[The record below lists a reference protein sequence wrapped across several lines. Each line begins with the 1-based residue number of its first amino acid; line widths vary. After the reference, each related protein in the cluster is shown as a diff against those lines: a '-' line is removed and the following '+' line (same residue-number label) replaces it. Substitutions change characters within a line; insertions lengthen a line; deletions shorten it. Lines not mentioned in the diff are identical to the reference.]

1 MTAPNAAPDEIGGLN
16 RLLVLALL
24 ALAGAGAAD
33 EACRIA
39 ARGWSLLR
47 HQHPREAGRLT
58 AALHTLTREVR
69 FEPPNQGETSHE

>member
-1 MTAPNAAPDEIGGLN
+1 MTASDAVVEQIGGLN

-24 ALAGAGAAD
+24 ALARAGAAD

-47 HQHPREAGRLT
+47 HHHAREAEQLT
-58 AALHTLTREVR
+58 ATLHTLTREVR
-69 FEPPNQGETSHE
+69 LDPPNQGDTEHD

>member
-1 MTAPNAAPDEIGGLN
+1 MTMPNAAREEIGGLN

-24 ALAGAGAAD
+24 ALARAGAAD

-47 HQHPREAGRLT
+47 HQHPREAERLT
-58 AALHTLTREVR
+58 AVLHTLTREVR
-69 FEPPNQGETSHE
+69 FKPPKQGETGHE